1 MDLGLWLAFA
11 AASAVL
17 VAIPGPTV
25 LLVVG
30 FALGE
35 GRRSVPPATAGV
47 ALGDLIAT
55 SVSLAGMGAV
65 LAASATLYTAVKWA
79 GAAYLVWL
87 GVKMWREAGGAEAGR
102 GLARRAPTRALARPA
117 PTRARM
123 FRQAFLVTLLNP
135 KALVFFVAFAPQFI
149 DPAQGYARQAAILV
163 ATFTVLGA
171 LNAALWGLAAGE
183 MRARAARPGVM
194 TWLARLGGAGL
205 VGAGAL
211 TALSRRA

>member
-35 GRRSVPPATAGV
+35 GRRSVPAAAAGV
-47 ALGDLIAT
+47 AMGDLIAT

-65 LAASATLYTAVKWA
+65 LAASASLYAVVKWA

-87 GVKMWREAGGAEAGR
+87 GVRMWREAGGAEAGR
-102 GLARRAPTRALARPA
+102 ALARRAS
-117 PTRARM
+117 TRARM
-123 FRQAFLVTLLNP
+123 VRQAFLVTLLNP
-135 KALVFFVAFAPQFI
+135 KGLVFFVAFAPQFI
-149 DPAQGYARQAAILV
+149 DPAEDYARQAAILV
-163 ATFTVLGA
+163 ATFTVLGSV
-171 LNAALWGLAAGE
+171 NAVLWGLAAGE
-183 MRARAARPGVM
+183 MRARVARPGVM
-194 TWLARLGGAGL
+194 QWMARLGGAGL

>member
-35 GRRSVPPATAGV
+35 GRRSVPAAAAGV
-47 ALGDLIAT
+47 TLGDLIAT

-65 LAASATLYTAVKWA
+65 LAASVTLYTIVKWA

-87 GVKMWREAGGAEAGR
+87 GVKMWRGAGGAGAGR
-102 GLARRAPTRALARPA
+102 ALARRAPS
-117 PTRARM
+117 RARM

-135 KALVFFVAFAPQFI
+135 KGLVFFVAFAPQFI
-149 DPAQGYARQAAILV
+149 DPARGYAQQAAILV
-163 ATFTVLGA
+163 ATFTVLGTV
-171 LNAALWGLAAGE
+171 NAILWGLAAGE
-183 MRARAARPGVM
+183 MRARVARPGVTAWM
-194 TWLARLGGAGL
+194 ARIGGGGL
-205 VGAGAL
+205 IGAGAL
-211 TALSRRA
+211 TALSHRA